1 MAYTTINK
9 YTAHFN
15 IKLYTGNGSSN
26 AQTGVGFQPDLF
38 WTKSRTN
45 GEHNTII
52 DSVRGVN
59 KGIYANTDAA
69 EFTGTNFG
77 SFDSDGFTWSGNLGS
92 GNENGQN
99 YASWNW
105 KAGGGTGS
113 ANSDGATASTVS
125 ANTTA
130 GFSIVKWTGT
140 GSATTVGHGLGA
152 APTMILVKN
161 LADAN
166 DWFVYSK
173 GWGYLMSNPDPE
185 TDYVKLNQIN
195 GRADDA
201 SAWNDTAPT
210 ATVFSVG
217 NASNSNGSSDPMIAY
232 CFRDISGYSKIGAY
246 SGNNSSSGVFVYTGF
261 KPAFIMFKRTDANA
275 DWRIYDT
282 SRYGAGGPNNQFY
295 YLEPNTADTEAT
307 TSSGGNWDMLSNGF
321 RFYTS
326 ESEINGG
333 GDYIYYAVGQ
343 SLVGTNNIP
352 CTAR

>member
-9 YTAHFN
+9 HTDHFN
-15 IKLYTGNGSSN
+15 TKLYTGNGGTQSI
-26 AQTGVGFQPDLF
+26 TGVGFQPDWV
-38 WTKSRTN
+38 WTKYRNDTY
-45 GEHNTII
+45 GHRLM
-52 DSVRGVN
+52 DSVRGAT
-59 KGIYANTDAA
+59 KEIYSNNDGA
-69 EFTGTNFG
+69 ETTTATGLT
-77 SFDSDGFTWSGNLGS
+77 SFDSDGFTLGS
-92 GNENGQN
+92 SSGVNHNTGT
-99 YASWNW
+99 YVSWNW
-105 KAGGGTGS
+105 KAGGSSS
-113 ANSDGATASTVS
+113 ANSNGATASTVS

-152 APTMILVKN
+152 APTMIIVKN

-185 TDYVKLNQIN
+185 TDYVKFNQIN

-232 CFRDISGYSKIGAY
+232 CFRDIPGYSKIGAY

-261 KPAFIMFKRTDANA
+261 KPAFIMFKRTDSNA
-275 DWRIYDT
+275 DWRVYDNK
-282 SRYGAGGPNNQFY
+282 RYGNSVNDKFY
-295 YLEPNTADTEAT
+295 YLEPNTSDTEGT
-307 TSSGGNWDMLSNGF
+307 TDSGGNWDMLSNGF

-343 SLVGTNNIP
+343 SLVGTNNVP

>member
-9 YTAHFN
+9 HTDHFN
-15 IKLYTGNGSSN
+15 TKLYTGNGSTQSI
-26 AQTGVGFQPDLF
+26 TGVGFQPDLIWLKNRSQYSHF
-38 WTKSRTN
+38 W
-45 GEHNTII
+45 H
-52 DSVRGVN
+52 DVLRGVT
-59 KGIYANTDAA
+59 KEIYSDSDSSEGTRANGLTA
-69 EFTGTNFG
+69 
-77 SFDSDGFTWSGNLGS
+77 FDSDGFTVGN
-92 GNENGQN
+92 NNGHN
-99 YASWNW
+99 ANSETFASWNW
-105 KAGGGTGS
+105 KAGGSGS
-113 ANSDGATASTVS
+113 ANSNGATASTVS

-152 APTMILVKN
+152 APTMIWVKN

-173 GWGYLMSNPDPE
+173 AWGYLMSNPDPE
-185 TDYVKLNQIN
+185 TDYLKLNQIN

-232 CFRDISGYSKIGAY
+232 CFRDIPGYSKIGAY

-261 KPAFIMFKRTDANA
+261 KPAFIIFKRTDANA
-275 DWRIYDT
+275 DWRVYDNK
-282 SRYGAGGPNNQFY
+282 RYGNSVNDKFY
-295 YLEPNTADTEAT
+295 YLEPNTTDAEGT
-307 TSSGGNWDMLSNGF
+307 TDSGGNWDMLSNGF

-333 GDYIYYAVGQ
+333 GDYMYYAVGQ
-343 SLVGTNNIP
+343 SLVGTNNVP